1 MTDIR
6 RSHVSI
12 YDTDNN
18 TALSTYCYY
27 SKKPHPPS
35 LHKRK
40 KMATVNP
47 HQQAMRNL
55 LGQTLK
61 CTLAD
66 GRTATGTLICIDR
79 LYVVTHVFCCCKTYL
94 LLTQDYVMFRKNLIL
109 SHVVEERTVDSAVY
123 SGSTGGKI
131 IRTKR
136 VLVQAMIP
144 GIQLVKV
151 ELAQS
156 VYEQYVQ
163 PVLQSTP

>member
-1 MTDIR
+1 
-6 RSHVSI
+6 
-12 YDTDNN
+12 
-18 TALSTYCYY
+18 
-27 SKKPHPPS
+27 
-35 LHKRK
+35 
-40 KMATVNP
+40 
-47 HQQAMRNL
+47 
-55 LGQTLK
+55 
-61 CTLAD
+61 
-66 GRTATGTLICIDR
+66 
-79 LYVVTHVFCCCKTYL
+79 
-94 LLTQDYVMFRKNLIL
+94 MFRKNLIL